1 MREKDNLI
9 TKFRDAMGLA
19 ATHASP
25 IGGYL
30 SSKVRQGLNNAVFKP
45 MEEKFRKD
53 REQRQALRQ
62 ALRES
67 WMKKTD
73 EEFRRA
79 LDKVDKRQKN
89 FFDEMRPKI
98 DAMLEYST
106 NSPGIHD
113 PILYNS
119 VVNPTPYPARTMPD
133 VHQGAFSPLYRLQ
146 AQHMLRDKLR
156 KDGYNPYIDKD
167 FAEVEAA
174 LHKNHMAVHPLAL
187 F

>member
-1 MREKDNLI
+1 MSKDNLI

-19 ATHASP
+19 ATYASP

-30 SSKVRQGLNNAVFKP
+30 SSKVRQGLNKAVFKP

-53 REQRQALRQ
+53 REQRQAR
-62 ALRES
+62 REA
-67 WMKKTD
+67 WRKKTD

-79 LDKVDKRQKN
+79 LDKVDKRVEN
-89 FFDEMRPKI
+89 FFDEV
-98 DAMLEYST
+98 ANSVEYVT
-106 NSPGIHD
+106 NSPGLHD
-113 PILYNS
+113 PFLYNS
-119 VVNPTPYPARTMPD
+119 VVNPTPYPARVMSH
-133 VHQGAFSPLYRLQ
+133 VHQGALSPLYRLQ

-167 FAEVEAA
+167 FAELESA

>member
-1 MREKDNLI
+1 MSKDNLI

-19 ATHASP
+19 ATYASP

-53 REQRQALRQ
+53 KEQRQAR
-62 ALRES
+62 REA
-67 WMKKTD
+67 WRKKTD

-79 LDKVDKRQKN
+79 LDKIEERQKN
-89 FFDEMRPKI
+89 FFDEV
-98 DAMLEYST
+98 ATSVEYAT
-106 NSPGIHD
+106 NSPGLHD
-113 PILYNS
+113 PFLYNS
-119 VVNPTPYPARTMPD
+119 VVNPAPYPARVMPT
-133 VHQGAFSPLYRLQ
+133 VHQGALSPLYRLQ

-167 FAEVEAA
+167 FAELESA

>member
-1 MREKDNLI
+1 MSKDNLI

-19 ATHASP
+19 ATYASP

-53 REQRQALRQ
+53 REQRQAR
-62 ALRES
+62 RED
-67 WMKKTD
+67 WEKKLD
-73 EEFRRA
+73 AESKQF
-79 LDKVDKRQKN
+79 LDKMAERDKK
-89 FFDEMRPKI
+89 FLDEV
-98 DAMLEYST
+98 ANSVEYLT
-106 NSPGIHD
+106 NSPGLHD
-113 PILYNS
+113 PFLYNS
-119 VVNPTPYPARTMPD
+119 VVNPTPYPARVMPT
-133 VHQGAFSPLYRLQ
+133 VHQGALSPLYRLQ

-167 FAEVEAA
+167 FAELESA
-174 LHKNHMAVHPLAL
+174 LHKNHMVVHPLAL